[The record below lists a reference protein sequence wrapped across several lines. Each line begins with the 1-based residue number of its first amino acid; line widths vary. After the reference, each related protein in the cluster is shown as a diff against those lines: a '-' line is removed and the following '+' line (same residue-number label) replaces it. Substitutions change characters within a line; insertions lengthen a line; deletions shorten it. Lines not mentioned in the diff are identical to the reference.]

1 MNRMVHL
8 FVRIVDLHWAKILS
22 TARICDN
29 NTGQIMPNTQYE
41 MHTRN
46 RFRANQNSRIRIEI
60 YVCNRRLVVKPSQ
73 QWHILNRLSV
83 LF

>member
-22 TARICDN
+22 TARIYDN

-46 RFRANQNSRIRIEI
+46 
-60 YVCNRRLVVKPSQ
+60 
-73 QWHILNRLSV
+73 
-83 LF
+83 